1 MSRMILGTPCKIGK
15 LEIKNRIVMEAMG
28 NGLSE
33 LNGDVSSADIAFYEA
48 RAKGGVGLIM
58 SEAVSVD
65 SVTGRANPRNMC
77 IDKDAQIAPLA
88 EMMKVL
94 HKYDCKYFVELY
106 HPGRQGVD
114 ELNTGKGMFAP
125 SDVECQCVHQ
135 PIHPMTKEDI
145 DYLVDKFVSGAVRS
159 QKAGCDGVL
168 LHAAHGYILTQFLSP
183 YTNKRTDEYGGSA
196 EGRAKIVIEII
207 GKIRERCGEDF
218 PIGIRL
224 SACEYLD
231 YNGLPRDEGITLE
244 LSKEYVRMFEAAGV
258 DLIDVSSG
266 IYETMNTSWEP
277 VGFEQGWKTELA
289 AGIKEITTLPVVCT
303 SVIRDPMFAEQL
315 LEDGVCD
322 FVGSAR
328 QHFADPDWS
337 NKALAGM
344 NEDIRPCISC
354 LNCMKTLSYSNAKC
368 AINALGGRET
378 EFDELVKDGDNRK
391 VVIIGG
397 GPAGMEAA
405 RVLATRGFSVK
416 LYEQKTC
423 LGGLFRLASLPPCKA
438 KMQKFNQYLETQI
451 RKLGVEIALGVC
463 PTSDDIKADNPYA
476 VLVAAGTDASMPPI
490 EGLSNAVE
498 SGRAFTVERVL
509 DAEEPIKGKKI
520 LVLGGGMSGLETA
533 EYLDAVGN
541 DVSVYEMLGEFAHEE
556 HFQNIIDIMH
566 RIGHLSLNSEHKL
579 VKVDKEACEFE
590 LKDSS
595 HKRVPYD
602 YIVIAL
608 GMRGKTYAKNLEEA
622 GIEDV
627 HVIGTNKKFGS
638 VAVAIADAFEEAYK
652 LK

>member
-1 MSRMILGTPCKIGK
+1 MRRQTLGTPCKIGK

-33 LNGDVSSADIAFYEA
+33 LNGDASRADIAFYEA
-48 RAKGGVGLIM
+48 RAKGGVGLVM

-65 SVTGRANPRNMC
+65 STTGRANPRNMC
-77 IDKDAQIAPLA
+77 IDKDSQIAPMA

-94 HKYDCKYFVELY
+94 HKYDCKFFVELY
-106 HPGRQGVD
+106 HPGRQGSD

-145 DYLVDKFVSGAVRS
+145 DYIVDKFVSGAVRS
-159 QKAGCDGVL
+159 KKADCDGVL
-168 LHAAHGYILTQFLSP
+168 LHAAHGYLLNQFLSP

-196 EGRAKIVIEII
+196 EGRARIVIEII
-207 GKIRERCGEDF
+207 EGIRKECGADF

-231 YNGLPRDEGITLE
+231 YNGLAQEEGITLE
-244 LSKEYVRMFEAAGV
+244 LSKEYVKMFEAAGV

-266 IYETMNTSWEP
+266 IYETMNTAWEP

-289 AGIKEITTLPVVCT
+289 AGIKGITSLPVVCT
-303 SVIRDPMFAEQL
+303 SVIRDPEFAEKL

-328 QHFADPDWS
+328 QHFADPEWS
-337 NKALAGM
+337 NKALEGRD
-344 NEDIRPCISC
+344 EDIRPCVSC
-354 LNCMKTLSYSNAKC
+354 LNCMKTLFYANAKC
-368 AINALGGRET
+368 AVNALGGRET
-378 EFDELVKDGDNRK
+378 EFEELVKDGNNRK
-391 VVIIGG
+391 VVIVGG

-405 RVLATRGFSVK
+405 RVLATRGFVVK
-416 LYEQKTC
+416 LYEQKSK

-451 RKLGVEIALGVC
+451 RKLGVEIEMGVN
-463 PTSDDIKADNPYA
+463 PTPTDIKADNPYA
-476 VLVAAGTDASMPPI
+476 VLVAAGTNASMPPI
-490 EGLSNAVE
+490 EGLQNAIE
-498 SGRAFTVERVL
+498 AGKAFTVEQVL
-509 DAEEPIKGKKI
+509 EAEEPLRGKKI

-533 EYLDAVGN
+533 EYLDANGN
-541 DVSVYEMLGEFAHEE
+541 TVEVYEMLAEFAHAE

-579 VKVDKEACEFE
+579 VRIDDEECTFE
-590 LKDSS
+590 LKDGSNKTIS
-595 HKRVPYD
+595 YD
-602 YIVIAL
+602 NIVIAL
-608 GMRGKTYAKNLEEA
+608 GMRGKTYAQELEEA
-622 GIEDV
+622 GIENV

-638 VAVAIADAFEEAYK
+638 VAVAISDAFEEAYK
-652 LK
+652 LN

>member
-1 MSRMILGTPCKIGK
+1 MGKMILGTPCKIGK

-33 LNGDVSSADIAFYEA
+33 LNGDVSKADIAFYEA

-58 SEAVSVD
+58 SEAISVD

-77 IDKDAQIAPLA
+77 IDKDSQIAPMA
-88 EMMKVL
+88 EMMKML
-94 HKYDCKYFVELY
+94 HKYDCKFFVELY
-106 HPGRQGVD
+106 HPGRQGTD

-125 SDVECQCVHQ
+125 SDIECQLVHQ

-145 DYLVDKFVSGAVRS
+145 DYIVDKFVSGAVRS
-159 QKAGCDGVL
+159 QKACCDGVL
-168 LHAAHGYILTQFLSP
+168 LHAAHGYLLTQFLSP
-183 YTNKRTDEYGGSA
+183 YTNKRTDEYGGSP

-207 GKIRERCGEDF
+207 EQIREKCGADF

-231 YNGLPRDEGITLE
+231 YNGLPQDEGITLE
-244 LSKEYVRMFEAAGV
+244 LAKEYVKMFEKAGV

-266 IYETMNTSWEP
+266 IYETMNTAWEP

-289 AGIKEITTLPVVCT
+289 SGIKEITKLPVVCT
-303 SVIRDPMFAEQL
+303 SVIRDPKFAEKL

-328 QHFADPDWS
+328 QHFADPEWS
-337 NKALAGM
+337 NKALAGKD
-344 NEDIRPCISC
+344 EDIRPCVSC
-354 LNCMKTLSYSNAKC
+354 LNCMKTLFYGNAKC
-368 AINALGGRET
+368 AVNALGGRET
-378 EFDELVKDGDNRK
+378 EFDELPKDGDNRK
-391 VVIIGG
+391 VVVVGG
-397 GPAGMEAA
+397 GPAGMESA

-416 LYEQKTC
+416 LYEQKAQ

-451 RKLGVEIALGVC
+451 RKLGVEIVLGAC
-463 PTSDDIKADNPYA
+463 PTPEDIKADKPYA
-476 VLVAAGTDASMPPI
+476 VLVAAGTNASMPPI
-490 EGLSNAVE
+490 EGLADAVE
-498 SGRAFTVERVL
+498 SGRAFTVEQVL
-509 DAEEPIKGKKI
+509 EAKEPLKGKKI
-520 LVLGGGMSGLETA
+520 LMLGGGMSGLETA

-541 DVSVYEMLGEFAHEE
+541 DVSIYEMLDEFAHGE

-566 RIGHLSLNSEHKL
+566 RIGHLSLNAEHKL
-579 VKVDKEACEFE
+579 VKVDKDTCEFE
-590 LKDSS
+590 LKDGS
-595 HKRVPYD
+595 HKSVSYD

-608 GMRGKTYAKNLEEA
+608 GMKGKTYEKGLEEA
-622 GIEDV
+622 GVENV
-627 HVIGTNKKFGS
+627 QVIGTNKKFGS
-638 VAVAIADAFEEAYK
+638 VAVAVSDAFEEAYK